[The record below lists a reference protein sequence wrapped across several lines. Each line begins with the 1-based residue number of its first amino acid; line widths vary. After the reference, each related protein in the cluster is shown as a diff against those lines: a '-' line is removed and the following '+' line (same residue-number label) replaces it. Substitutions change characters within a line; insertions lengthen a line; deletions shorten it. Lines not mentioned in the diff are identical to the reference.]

1 MVYDTPKNFNQRS
14 NKMAEIETIKINEVE
29 YVRADSIKSV
39 EPVLTGDFNPFEI
52 GAVYLIRTVT
62 MIDTGRVV
70 AANDKWIVLED
81 AAWIASTGRFS
92 EALKKCEYSE
102 VEPFPDGRVIIGAG
116 AIVDALKIKQVTR
129 SQK

>member
-1 MVYDTPKNFNQRS
+1 MSKP
-14 NKMAEIETIKINEVE
+14 ETIVLDEVK
-29 YVRADSIKSV
+29 YVRADSVLTV

-62 MIDTGRVV
+62 IRDIGRVI

-81 AAWIASTGRFS
+81 AAWIASTGRFAD
-92 EALKKCEYSE
+92 ALKKCEYSE

-116 AIVDALKIKQVTR
+116 SIIDALKIKQVSR

>member
-1 MVYDTPKNFNQRS
+1 MSKPG
-14 NKMAEIETIKINEVE
+14 IITIDEVK
-29 YVRADSIKSV
+29 YIRADPVATI
-39 EPVLTGDFNPFEI
+39 EPALTGDFNPFEI

-62 MIDTGRVV
+62 MIDVGRVI

-81 AAWIASTGRFS
+81 AAWIASTGRFAD
-92 EALKKCEYSE
+92 ALKKCEFNE

-116 AIVDALKIKQVTR
+116 SIVDALKVKRVVR